1 MYVCKYEYVICIYK
15 SFLFI
20 VPIKIVCMHVSMYVC
35 MYVCMNVCM
44 YVFVHMI
51 EPPNAA
57 KSDKCT
63 PKKPLRCSAAR

>member
-1 MYVCKYEYVICIYK
+1 MYVCKYEYVICMYK

-20 VPIKIVCMHVSMYVC
+20 IPIKIVCMHVG
-35 MYVCMNVCM
+35 MYVCMNVYM

-51 EPPNAA
+51 EPPNAV